1 MIVIGFNGL
10 FRLIFVTFSVVIL
23 SGFSGS
29 SYLKKRSSNDIL
41 PVSSIYDD
49 FNVVFFGSSS
59 FLIEAGATQ
68 LLIDGFVTRKKHMFI
83 GRIAPDPYMIVDV
96 IRRFRICTSKPHP
109 AKICAHPKKRRL
121 KAVIPVHGHYD
132 HALDST
138 YFAAWANA
146 DLYGDTSIQVL
157 KQASQEHSPGRTEF
171 EWENF
176 HFEDIFTDDKTGQNT
191 RHLVIGD
198 LKVTLIKTKHAKNI
212 ATSLLKPK
220 TSERIRFPTK
230 LRNMGLGVS
239 VSVLV
244 EYKNKRFLI
253 LPSAGPFVPSFKD
266 GELAADVVFLGL
278 GGLGLV
284 WKHTRQDYW
293 NNIINATDP
302 KRVIPIHWDG
312 DMVQFNKDKQKNFSV
327 APVQS
332 FDSTLKFYEELASKR
347 SKKIEIIFAPAE
359 ARFNPFSGLN

>member
-1 MIVIGFNGL
+1 MIKNLTGVVVIVIGFNGL

-239 VSVLV
+239 VSVWL
-244 EYKNKRFLI
+244 
-253 LPSAGPFVPSFKD
+253 
-266 GELAADVVFLGL
+266 
-278 GGLGLV
+278 
-284 WKHTRQDYW
+284 
-293 NNIINATDP
+293 NIKIN
-302 KRVIPIHWDG
+302 G
-312 DMVQFNKDKQKNFSV
+312 S
-327 APVQS
+327 
-332 FDSTLKFYEELASKR
+332 
-347 SKKIEIIFAPAE
+347 
-359 ARFNPFSGLN
+359 